1 MTYNKL
7 SPYATAIFSDDH
19 YMMVVYH
26 STAIVKWNSVEIILN
41 SGGWL
46 SATTKK
52 KMNQASLQFNLGFS
66 VYQKDFSWFVDYDG
80 QTVPF
85 VDNMKLERKG

>member
-7 SPYATAIFSDDH
+7 SPHATAIFSDDH
-19 YMMVVYH
+19 YTMVVYH
-26 STAIVKWNSVEIILN
+26 STAIIKWNNEEIILN
-41 SGGWL
+41 SGGWQ

-66 VYQKDFSWFVDYDG
+66 VYQKDFSWLVDYDN